1 MNMRDMLVIVA
12 MFMAQAALAEVR
24 IEQWLNVPGVEI
36 TDVLATGE
44 LGRPADTSRRWET
57 FEAVTSDVA
66 DVVSV
71 TGIVRAPQ
79 DGDYR
84 FMIAGDDTALL
95 FVSTDARPK
104 SLQQVA
110 IVPAFG
116 GKCEWTRYAAQRSD
130 PIRLKAGQRCL
141 VQAVVKSGGALGHVE
156 VGWELPGGK
165 IEGPIPAKRIETP
178 AASVPLPSYG
188 RVPAKVTLKPEVRPA
203 LSPGQHK
210 FVNAATI
217 ESGERTFEM
226 SYLLVLP
233 PDYDKTSDS
242 RPLFIFLHGNS
253 HQGSDLDGVLN
264 EGPAKY
270 LNDRPELRQWMPM
283 AMLIPQLPQNW
294 RWDTPGAAEMTTG
307 LIEEVCK
314 QYPRFDRERVYLSGL
329 SMGGKGVWLLAYES
343 PGRYAAIIPISAV
356 AVRPN
361 DALRRLSKPY
371 AWVICGERDNL
382 FTLGSNEMYA
392 ALSAKSQGNVKL
404 TVVPNAGHSCWD
416 QFYPSRAFYEE
427 VMTHRRGVQ

>member
-1 MNMRDMLVIVA
+1 MNMRTLLVIVA

-24 IEQWLNVPGVEI
+24 IEQWLNVAGSEI

-44 LGRPADTSRRWET
+44 LGRPADTSRFWES

-71 TGIVRAPQ
+71 SGIVRAPQ

-84 FMIAGDDTALL
+84 FMIAADDTALL
-95 FVSTDARPK
+95 FVSVDTRPK
-104 SLQQVA
+104 NLQQVA
-110 IVPAFG
+110 LVPAFG
-116 GKCEWTRYAAQRSD
+116 GRCEWTRYAAQRSD

-141 VQAVVKSGGALGHVE
+141 VQAVVKSGEGLGHVE

-178 AASVPLPSYG
+178 AASVPLPPYG
-188 RVPAKVTLKPEVRPA
+188 RVPAKVTLKPDVRPA
-203 LSPGQHK
+203 TEPGQHK
-210 FVNAATI
+210 FANAAI
-217 ESGERTFEM
+217 VESGDKKFEM
-226 SYLLVLP
+226 SYLLFLP
-233 PDYDKTSDS
+233 SDYDKTSDS
-242 RPLFIFLHGNS
+242 RPLFIFLHGNG
-253 HQGSDLDGVLN
+253 HQGSDLEGVLN
-264 EGPAKY
+264 EGPAQY
-270 LNDRPELRQWMPM
+270 LNRLPELRQWMPM
-283 AMLIPQLPQNW
+283 AMLVPQLPNNW

-314 QYPRFDRERVYLSGL
+314 QYPRFDRDQVYLSGL

-343 PGRYAAIIPISAV
+343 PSRYAAIIPISAV

-361 DALRRLSKPY
+361 EASRRLSKPY
-371 AWVICGERDNL
+371 TWIICGERDHL
-382 FTLGSNEMYA
+382 FTLGSKEMYA
-392 ALSAKSQGNVKL
+392 AMSSPGRGQVKL
-404 TVVPNAGHSCWD
+404 TVVPNAEHGCWD

-427 VMTHRRGVQ
+427 VMTHRRVGQ